1 MLRIIIGC
9 LVLFIAGIAFAKSSL
24 SIDNIF
30 SDADF
35 HPSIPSRTA
44 IESVYGKGKVLSKDG
59 IEYVFY
65 DIGNYRQ
72 MRLSYSEGSSADITF
87 VTEVT
92 VCRCKLADEVP
103 RAISAVTTDSLLSI
117 HIGDSLRVLERSH
130 NRYVKNIETIG
141 QKRFQVYERNPVPD
155 ETDLYVRYLI
165 CAGRVIGFSVG
176 VTE

>member
-1 MLRIIIGC
+1 MPRIIIGC
-9 LVLFIAGIAFAKSSL
+9 LALFISAIVFAKDL
-24 SIDNIF
+24 PNIDKIF

-35 HPSIPSRTA
+35 HPSIPSRIA
-44 IESVYGKGKVLSKDG
+44 IESVYGKGKVLAKDG

-65 DIGNYRQ
+65 NIGNNRQ
-72 MRLSYSEGSSADITF
+72 MRLSYSDGSSESTTF

-92 VCRCKLADEVP
+92 ICRCKLVDQAPLVL
-103 RAISAVTTDSLLSI
+103 AAVTTDSLLSI
-117 HIGDSLRVLERSH
+117 HIDDSQRVLEKNH
-130 NRYVKNIETIG
+130 NRYMKSLETVG
-141 QKRFQVYERNPVPD
+141 KRSFWIYERNPVPG

>member
-9 LVLFIAGIAFAKSSL
+9 LALCISGVVIARNSPN
-24 SIDNIF
+24 IDKIL

-35 HPSIPSRTA
+35 HPSIPSRAA
-44 IESVYGKGKVLSKDG
+44 IESVYGKGKALPKNG

-65 DIGNYRQ
+65 SIGNNRQ
-72 MRLSYSEGSSADITF
+72 MWLSYSEGSSANTTF

-92 VCRCKLADEVP
+92 ICRCKLVDEVP
-103 RAISAVTTDSLLSI
+103 LAISAVTTDSLLSI
-117 HIGDSLRVLERSH
+117 RIDDSSRVLERSQ
-130 NRYVKNIETIG
+130 NRYVKSIETVG
-141 QKRFQVYERNPVPD
+141 KKRLQVYERNPVPG
-155 ETDLYVRYLI
+155 ETDLYIRYLI